1 MPVSWLFQYAIKQ
14 VPWRPLLELLSW
26 YPLVLVKSLQ
36 LIWRSGDWF
45 NIKTAS
51 YQYRQSHCGDKTIL
65 RPSSLHNRI
74 SYTGK
79 TTSLYWIRALVSIIL
94 KWVAVTWLNSSP
106 PSAAYMCQSTGSA
119 LLQVMA
125 CCLVGATPLPE
136 PMLAYFRWTLS
147 N

>member
-1 MPVSWLFQYAIKQ
+1 MPVSWPFLYAIKQ
-14 VPWRPLLELLSW
+14 VPWQPLLELLSW

-74 SYTGK
+74 SYTGNK
-79 TTSLYWIRALVSIIL
+79 TSLYWIRALVSIIL

-106 PSAAYMCQSTGSA
+106 PSAAYMSVNWVSIASSDG
-119 LLQVMA
+119 LLPGRCHA
-125 CCLVGATPLPE
+125 IT
-136 PMLAYFRWTLS
+136 WTNAGLFS
-147 N
+147 MDP